1 MNDGPRVLAQVSSAL
16 LASALLASALLGSAL
31 LACTTGDTAR
41 PSSDA
46 PLVPLQAA
54 TSDGQGTATDG
65 TQAMGTAGDAPPRQP
80 RDVVELFAS
89 RILPTC
95 SLNGGVCHN
104 ANNYPDLRSVAAM
117 EDVVN
122 LPCGR
127 NSAPDLPDAC
137 EPPGDRLVA
146 QGSIDVVVER
156 VAFDA
161 AHATA
166 TITTAGDVPA
176 SSLDGVEIWR
186 GATTRALAA
195 SAAGATFTGDG
206 RRTITV
212 DLTIANDEAR
222 TFFEPQLPLRED
234 RIWPAD
240 VNGNGIAGAS
250 AGWREI
256 VPGRPDRSYVV
267 ARLWDTTLV
276 PELMPRQCRAWDDDA
291 TRALGC
297 WIEGLR
303 VDDHGAPLNFYE
315 PIDYAR
321 CAFTLP
327 GAGRCGSGP

>member
-1 MNDGPRVLAQVSSAL
+1 MNERLETVARLPSALASAL
-16 LASALLASALLGSAL
+16 LASALLASALI
-31 LACTTGDTAR
+31 ACTTGDTAR

-46 PLVPLQAA
+46 PLLPLQAA
-54 TSDGQGTATDG
+54 ASDGQGTGTEG
-65 TQAMGTAGDAPPRQP
+65 TQATGSAGDAPPSRQP
-80 RDVVELFAS
+80 RDVVELFAT

-137 EPPGDRLVA
+137 EPAGDRFVA
-146 QGSIDVVVER
+146 RGGIDVVVER
-156 VAFDA
+156 VSFDA
-161 AHATA
+161 RLVTA
-166 TITTAGDVPA
+166 TITTRSDVPA
-176 SSLDGVEIWR
+176 SSLDFVEIWR
-186 GATTRALAA
+186 GAPTRALAA
-195 SAAGATFTGDG
+195 STAGATFTGDG
-206 RRTITV
+206 GRTITV
-212 DLTIANDEAR
+212 DLTLADDEAR

-240 VNGNGIAGAS
+240 VNGNGIAGAT

-267 ARLWDTTLV
+267 ARLWDTDLV

-327 GAGRCGSGP
+327 RAGRCASGP